1 MILMLFTALA
11 GKTMKEAIS
20 TVSFWF
26 LCCTRV
32 LAPLR
37 LLVCPLGLWTSV
49 NVFTRLIYISKYF
62 KNMIRFYV
70 FYGANVGASAA

>member
-1 MILMLFTALA
+1 MILMLFTALT

-26 LCCTRV
+26 LCCTWV

-49 NVFTRLIYISKYF
+49 NVFTRLWLIVLGKRVI
-62 KNMIRFYV
+62 
-70 FYGANVGASAA
+70 